1 MINYVLNL
9 VGLVP
14 YTRIEDSI
22 DDIISEF
29 EIKRAELRKASLDEI
44 ETLNPTK
51 DGEKIQ
57 KILMEMNAGMN
68 SMYEKEIVLRELL
81 TKVK

>member
-1 MINYVLNL
+1 MVNYILRL

-57 KILMEMNAGMN
+57 KILMEMNRGMN

>member
-29 EIKRAELRKASLDEI
+29 EIKRSELRKASLDEI